1 MPGTLGNEDPER
13 WPHSRLAS
21 IYCCPLSGHCL
32 MPSLSEGTGGTLQAQ
47 FLKSMA
53 GGILMAL
60 MDPEGSRLYNK
71 VSRVAAPILY

>member
-1 MPGTLGNEDPER
+1 
-13 WPHSRLAS
+13 
-21 IYCCPLSGHCL
+21 